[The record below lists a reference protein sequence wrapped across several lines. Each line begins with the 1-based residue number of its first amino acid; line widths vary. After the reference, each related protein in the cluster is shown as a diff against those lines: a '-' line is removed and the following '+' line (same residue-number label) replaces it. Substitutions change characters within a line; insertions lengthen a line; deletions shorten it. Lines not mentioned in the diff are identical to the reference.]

1 MLPPCSNRTTNF
13 PRPIDPREFAA
24 VLGQLR
30 QAVSGS
36 VPAKRIRLPLLV
48 ARCLCGREALTIGFV
63 EETNESLA
71 KLGLALA
78 PLPTTLVLVDIDA
91 VYNWTRPPTKKINEI
106 LASVKQDKALVLQ
119 WFNSLRET
127 YETEDEDDSSD
138 SADSD
143 DN

>member
-1 MLPPCSNRTTNF
+1 MMKIE
-13 PRPIDPREFAA
+13 RPTLEDRLTPQEFAG

-30 QAVSGS
+30 QAISGS
-36 VPAKRIRLPLLV
+36 VSAKRIRLPHLV
-48 ARCLCGREALTIGFV
+48 ARRLCGREALTIGFL

-91 VYNWTRPPTKKINEI
+91 VYNWKRPPTKKVDEI
-106 LASVKQDKALVLQ
+106 LGRIKQDKALVQQ
-119 WFNSLRET
+119 WFNSLREA
-127 YETEDEDDSSD
+127 YETEDEDDDGD
-138 SADSD
+138 SADGD

>member
-1 MLPPCSNRTTNF
+1 LSL
-13 PRPIDPREFAA
+13 REF
-24 VLGQLR
+24 V
-30 QAVSGS
+30 
-36 VPAKRIRLPLLV
+36 
-48 ARCLCGREALTIGFV
+48 TTGFV

-91 VYNWTRPPTKKINEI
+91 VYNWKRPSTKKVDEI
-106 LASVKQDKALVLQ
+106 LGRIKQDKALILQ
-119 WFNSLRET
+119 WFNSLREA
-127 YETEDEDDSSD
+127 YEAEDEDDSSD